1 MIIGVIV
8 DFFWRGDTILWLK
21 FLFRILIFYRDNKI
35 FMDGYYIYVDIYVYM
50 YNLGG
55 IITARG

>member
-1 MIIGVIV
+1 MIKV
-8 DFFWRGDTILWLK
+8 FLQNPYIL
-21 FLFRILIFYRDNKI
+21 DNKI
-35 FMDGYYIYVDIYVYM
+35 FVDGYYIYVDIYVYM